1 MGKVTG
7 ILLAL
12 VVSAGAAEKP
22 QMLRTWAEDRWAVV
36 TVREVTGTIV
46 VVSPAVGREIDFD
59 EGNQL
64 AVFQGVTEY
73 IKRSNVPT
81 LTYPVTGF
89 QSAVFLKLADD
100 QYGICVT
107 FRDEAGTRCRLLH
120 IRDIEE
126 LHRIRDYIH
135 RMSNVQAAPNYPL
148 VTEEKATYEVIS
160 PVYRAHERLQVKM
173 ALADGEKIK
182 GELLP
187 MMEDEQMLINTP
199 LGFRRINV
207 GAIDQIQIPPR
218 GGKRIVT
225 GTIQSGMKY
234 GILGGITGLLA
245 GLSFEGL
252 SAKNEMVLGAL
263 LGGTV
268 GASVG
273 FLDGLLSIER
283 AQTFRFGRGDADGE
297 PKIRLLPQQLKPS
310 RAISFILSFSIQ
322 L

>member
-12 VVSAGAAEKP
+12 VVSVGATEQP
-22 QMLRTWAEDRWAVV
+22 QMLRTWAEDHWAVV
-36 TVREVTGTIV
+36 TVREVTGTVV

-64 AVFQGVTEY
+64 SVFQGVTEY
-73 IKRSNVPT
+73 TKHHNMPT
-81 LTYPVTGF
+81 LTQPIAGF

-120 IRDIEE
+120 IRDVEE
-126 LHRIRDYIH
+126 LNRIRDYIH
-135 RMSNVQAAPNYPL
+135 QVADVQAIPDYPL
-148 VTEEKATYEVIS
+148 VTDEKVTYEIIS
-160 PVYRAHERLQVKM
+160 PVYRPYERLQVKM
-173 ALADGEKIK
+173 ALADGEQIT

-187 MMEDEQMLINTP
+187 MMEDGQMLINTS
-199 LGFRRINV
+199 LGFRRIKMD
-207 GAIDQIQIPPR
+207 AIDQIRIAPR

-225 GTIQSGMKY
+225 ETIRSGLNY
-234 GILGGITGLLA
+234 GILGGLTGLLA
-245 GLSFEGL
+245 GWSFEGL
-252 SAKNEMVLGAL
+252 SAKDEML
-263 LGGTV
+263 LGTIVGGTI

-283 AQTFRFGRGDADGE
+283 ARTFRFEPGDANNE
-297 PKIRLLPQQLKPS
+297 PKIRLLPQQLKSPKS
-310 RAISFILSFSIQ
+310 IFFLFSFSI
-322 L
+322 

>member
-1 MGKVTG
+1 MGKVAG

-12 VVSAGAAEKP
+12 VVSVGAAEKP
-22 QMLRTWAEDRWAVV
+22 QMLRAWAEDRWAVV
-36 TVREVTGTIV
+36 TVGEVTGTVV
-46 VVSPAVGREIDFD
+46 VVSPAIGREIDFD

-64 AVFQGVTEY
+64 SVFQGVTEY
-73 IKRSNVPT
+73 TKHHNMPT
-81 LTYPVTGF
+81 LTHPIAGF

-135 RMSNVQAAPNYPL
+135 WTTDVQAAPDYPL
-148 VTEEKATYEVIS
+148 VTDEQVTYEVIA

-173 ALADGEKIK
+173 ALADGEQIK

-187 MMEDEQMLINTP
+187 MMEDGHMLINTS
-199 LGFRRINV
+199 LGFRRIKM
-207 GAIDQIQIPPR
+207 GAIDRIRIAPR

-225 GTIQSGMKY
+225 RTIRNGLKY
-234 GILGGITGLLA
+234 SIVGGLTGLLA
-245 GLSFEGL
+245 GWSFERL
-252 SAKNEMVLGAL
+252 SAKDEMLFGTL
-263 LGGTV
+263 LGGSV

-273 FLDGLLSIER
+273 FLDGLISIER
-283 AQTFRFGRGDADGE
+283 ARTFRFEHGDAHKK
-297 PKIRLLPQQLKPS
+297 PKIRLLPQQLEPPKS
-310 RAISFILSFSIQ
+310 IFFIYTFSI
-322 L
+322 

>member
-1 MGKVTG
+1 MGKVAG
-7 ILLAL
+7 LLFAL
-12 VVSAGAAEKP
+12 VVSVGAAEKS
-22 QMLRTWAEDRWAVV
+22 QMLRTWAEDRWAVI
-36 TVREVTGTIV
+36 TVGEVIGTVV

-64 AVFQGVTEY
+64 GVFQGVTEY
-73 IKRSNVPT
+73 TKHHNMPT
-81 LTYPVTGF
+81 LTQLVAGF

-107 FRDEAGTRCRLLH
+107 FRDEAGTRSQLLH
-120 IRDIEE
+120 IRDVEE
-126 LHRIRDYIH
+126 LNRIRDYIH
-135 RMSNVQAAPNYPL
+135 WISDVQAAPDYPL
-148 VTEEKATYEVIS
+148 VTDEKVTYKIIS
-160 PVYRAHERLQVKM
+160 PVYRAYERLQVKM
-173 ALADGEKIK
+173 ALADGEQIK

-187 MMEDEQMLINTP
+187 MMEDGQMLINTP
-199 LGFRRINV
+199 LGFRRIKV
-207 GAIDQIQIPPR
+207 GAIDQIRIASR

-225 GTIQSGMKY
+225 ETIRSGMKY

-252 SAKNEMVLGAL
+252 SAKDEMLLGTL

-283 AQTFRFGRGDADGE
+283 ARTFRFEHGDANKK

-310 RAISFILSFSIQ
+310 RAISFIFFFSI
-322 L
+322 

>member
-7 ILLAL
+7 IILVL
-12 VVSAGAAEKP
+12 VVSVGAAEKP
-22 QMLRTWAEDRWAVV
+22 QMLRAWAKDRWAVV
-36 TVREVTGTIV
+36 TVREVTGTVV
-46 VVSPAVGREIDFD
+46 VVSPAIGREIDFD
-59 EGNQL
+59 EGNRL
-64 AVFQGVTEY
+64 GVFQGITEY
-73 IKRSNVPT
+73 TKRSNVPT
-81 LTYPVTGF
+81 LTHPVTGF

-120 IRDIEE
+120 IRDVEE

-135 RMSNVQAAPNYPL
+135 RMDDVQAAPDYPL
-148 VTEEKATYEVIS
+148 VTDEKATCDVIS

-173 ALADGEKIK
+173 ALTDGEEIK

-187 MMEDEQMLINTP
+187 MVEDGQMLIDTP
-199 LGFRRINV
+199 LGFRRIKV
-207 GAIDQIQIPPR
+207 GAIDQIRIAPR

-225 GTIQSGMKY
+225 GTIRSGMKY

-252 SAKNEMVLGAL
+252 SAKDEMIHGAL
-263 LGGTV
+263 WGGTV
-268 GASVG
+268 GASIG

-310 RAISFILSFSIQ
+310 RAISFILSFSI
-322 L
+322 

>member
-1 MGKVTG
+1 MGKATG

-12 VVSAGAAEKP
+12 VVSVGAAEKP
-22 QMLRTWAEDRWAVV
+22 QMLRAWAEDHWAVV

-46 VVSPAVGREIDFD
+46 VISSAVGREIDFD

-64 AVFQGVTEY
+64 GVFQGVTEY
-73 IKRSNVPT
+73 TKHHNIPT
-81 LTYPVTGF
+81 LTRLVPGF

-126 LHRIRDYIH
+126 LNRIRDYIH
-135 RMSNVQAAPNYPL
+135 RMAVVHDAPNYPL
-148 VTEEKATYEVIS
+148 VTDEKVTYEVIS
-160 PVYRAHERLQVKM
+160 PVYRAYERLQVKM
-173 ALADGEKIK
+173 ALANGEKIK

-187 MMEDEQMLINTP
+187 MMEYGQMLINTP
-199 LGFRRINV
+199 LGFRRIKID
-207 GAIDQIQIPPR
+207 AINQIRIAPR

-225 GTIQSGMKY
+225 RTIRNGLKY
-234 GILGGITGLLA
+234 SILGGLTGLLA
-245 GLSFEGL
+245 GWSFEGL
-252 SAKNEMVLGAL
+252 SAKDDMIFGAL

-268 GASVG
+268 GASIG

-283 AQTFRFGRGDADGE
+283 ARTFRFERGDINNE

-310 RAISFILSFSIQ
+310 RSISFIFSFSI
-322 L
+322 